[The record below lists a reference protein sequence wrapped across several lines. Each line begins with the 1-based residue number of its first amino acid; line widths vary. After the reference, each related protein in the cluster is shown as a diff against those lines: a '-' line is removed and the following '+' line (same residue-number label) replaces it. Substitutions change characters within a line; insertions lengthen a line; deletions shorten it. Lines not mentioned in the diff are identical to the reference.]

1 MDIGDVTKNAK
12 LMINGAP
19 HNVEN
24 VNFVKPG
31 KGRAIYHVKVR
42 NLVNGN
48 VTELTYHSGDK
59 VDETNITSHDM
70 QYLYREND
78 GYVFMDSESFEQY
91 PFNEEQVGD
100 KKYFLKEGMP
110 VTVLLWDNIPIDLS
124 IPKAVE
130 LKVIESEAGSKSETI
145 TAQSK
150 TAILETGYSVGVPSF
165 VKVGDIIRIDTRN
178 GAYVERVTR
187 E

>member
-1 MDIGDVTKNAK
+1 MDIGDVSRNAK

-42 NLVNGN
+42 NLTNGN
-48 VTELTYHSGDK
+48 LSEITYHSGDK
-59 VDETNITSHDM
+59 VDETNITANDM
-70 QYLYREND
+70 QYLYQEND
-78 GYVFMDSESFEQY
+78 SYIFMDSKSFEQY
-91 PFNEEQVGD
+91 SFNEEQIGD

-110 VTVLLWDNIPIDLS
+110 VTVLLWENSPIDLNL
-124 IPKAVE
+124 PKAVE
-130 LKVIESEAGSKSETI
+130 MKVVESETSTKTETI

-150 TAILETGYSVGVPSF
+150 TAVLETGYTVGVPSF
-165 VKVGDIIRIDTRN
+165 IKPGDIIRIDTRN
-178 GAYVERVTR
+178 GAYIERVTKD
-187 E
+187 

>member
-1 MDIGDVTKNAK
+1 MEIGDVTKNAK

-42 NLVNGN
+42 NLLNGDLS
-48 VTELTYHSGDK
+48 EITYHSGDK
-59 VDETNITSHDM
+59 VDETNIASHDM
-70 QYLYREND
+70 QYLYRESD
-78 GYVFMDSESFEQY
+78 SYIFMDNESFEQY
-91 PFNEEQVGD
+91 SLTEEQLGD

-110 VTVLLWDNIPIDLS
+110 VTVLLWGNRPIDLS
-124 IPKAVE
+124 LPKAVE
-130 LKVIESEAGSKSETI
+130 LKVVESEISTKTETI
-145 TAQSK
+145 TAQLK
-150 TAILETGYSVGVPSF
+150 TAKLETGYTVGVPSF

-178 GAYVERVTR
+178 GAYIERVTR